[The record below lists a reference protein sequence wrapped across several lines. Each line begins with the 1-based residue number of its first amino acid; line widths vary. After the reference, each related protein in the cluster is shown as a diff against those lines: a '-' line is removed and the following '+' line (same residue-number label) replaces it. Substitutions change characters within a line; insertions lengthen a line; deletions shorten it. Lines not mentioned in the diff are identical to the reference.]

1 LRYRIVI
8 QPGARADV
16 REAFRFILDQSPSAA
31 ARWST
36 GLEKVIAKIGERP
49 ERYPVAIE
57 ESEQLGITIRQALY
71 GRRRGVYR
79 ILFAVEGETISVL
92 FIRHSA
98 RGPIEP

>member
-1 LRYRIVI
+1 VTYRIVT
-8 QPGARADV
+8 QPGARADA
-16 REAFRFILDQSPSAA
+16 RDAFRFILEQSPAAA
-31 ARWST
+31 ARWFA
-36 GLEKVIAKIGERP
+36 GLEKVIAKIAEGP
-49 ERYPVAIE
+49 ELYPVAVE
-57 ESEQLGITIRQALY
+57 ESEQLGVTIRQALY